1 MLIVFFF
8 FSSRR
13 RHTICALETG
23 VQTCALPISPELRKI
38 LEATVGYS
46 KFASEFLNGHLHD
59 TILSI
64 NDETAQIIERDRIA
78 RLEREHHSQ
87 IDPSVVVRSLNH
99 ALKIVRQLKFHN
111 AQAVIRNFFNAADRK
126 RVVQG
131 KLVSVR
137 VSLGVSRIL

>member
-1 MLIVFFF
+1 MYAVV
-8 FSSRR
+8 
-13 RHTICALETG
+13 TG
-23 VQTCALPISPELRKI
+23 FQACALPISASGSTNLLPSCRKISELINFRFRFGEDVAPELRKI

-99 ALKIVRQLKFHN
+99 ALKIVRKLKFHN
-111 AQAVIRNFFNAADRK
+111 AQAVFRNFFNAAR
-126 RVVQG
+126 
-131 KLVSVR
+131 
-137 VSLGVSRIL
+137 